1 MFEKSQNRRSMNHLM
16 GFGVYLLLGLM
27 YVCLS
32 WKTIERIGRGMV
44 GDRLMLAIPF
54 ILPFWPV
61 LATLAVSDHISIMG
75 NVSEANRAKPLCEC
89 GARVRITAEH
99 MRGVRDDG
107 SSQVT
112 CAECGEITALRAQT
126 KS

>member
-1 MFEKSQNRRSMNHLM
+1 MNHLM
-16 GFGVYLLLGLM
+16 GLGVYLLLGLM

-44 GDRLMLAIPF
+44 GDRLMLAIP
-54 ILPFWPV
+54 IIIPFWPV

-75 NVSEANRAKPLCEC
+75 NVSEANQAKPLCEC
-89 GARVRITAEH
+89 GAAIRITAAH

-112 CAECGEITALRAQT
+112 CRECGEITALKAQT